1 MTTDKILKPSISNL
15 MNLRPE
21 VSEDLVNEVKILS
34 KNTMGSFEDS
44 LRIVI
49 EEFKKMR
56 KTKGD
61 NNR

>member
-1 MTTDKILKPSISNL
+1 MI
-15 MNLRPE
+15 RPE

-49 EEFKKMR
+49 EEFKKLR
-56 KTKGD
+56 KTKGEIGLT
-61 NNR
+61 